1 MFRIK
6 YKMNSSYIMD
16 GWRKESR
23 LNYVFL
29 PNAESGSTWKEH
41 YKWLIKG

>member
-1 MFRIK
+1 
-6 YKMNSSYIMD
+6 MD
-16 GWRKESR
+16 GGKEAR
-23 LNYVFL
+23 LNCVFL